1 MAKELKDVSN
11 ATRPT
16 LGEMAA
22 RNPAAIRVFE
32 KYGLDYCCGGG
43 RLFEEACLE
52 RGLVPDQ
59 IEAEIERA
67 SKAPLTEE
75 RDWTASPLGEL
86 IAHIVDRHHGYLRE
100 ALPRIGQ
107 MAAKVVEAHRAR
119 HADTLVPLQE
129 TFTALRDELES
140 HMWKEEMVLF
150 PLIRSM
156 EEAAAGGSGL
166 PPSHCG
172 SVNNPIRVMEHEH
185 ASAAHALDEMRR
197 ITGGYTAPED
207 ACITYRAYFEE
218 LQQLERDLHRHI
230 HLENNILFPRAA
242 ELEARLM

>member
-1 MAKELKDVSN
+1 MSN
-11 ATRPT
+11 TTSLT

-43 RLFEEACLE
+43 RPFEEACRE
-52 RGLVPDQ
+52 RGLLAEQ
-59 IEAEIERA
+59 IAAEIARVA
-67 SKAPLTEE
+67 TTAPGEE
-75 RDWTASPLGEL
+75 RDWMLAPLGEL
-86 IAHIVDRHHGYLRE
+86 IAHIVDRHHTYLRE
-100 ALPRIGQ
+100 ALPRLTQ

-129 TFTALRDELES
+129 WFAALREELES
-140 HMWKEEMVLF
+140 HMWKEETVLF

-156 EEAAAGGSGL
+156 EEAAGRGSGL
-166 PPSHCG
+166 PAAHCG

-185 ASAAHALDEMRR
+185 AAAAHALEEMRR
-197 ITGGYTAPED
+197 ITGGYAPPED
-207 ACITYRAYFEE
+207 ACITYRAYFDE
-218 LQQLERDLHRHI
+218 LEQLERDLHQHI

-242 ELEARLM
+242 ELEARLT